1 MRALQIP
8 NVGGGVA
15 MELPTSVQFL
25 FVLFVI
31 LVNHNKLIEMLG
43 LRKEVLHWSLRRQD
57 Y

>member
-1 MRALQIP
+1 
-8 NVGGGVA
+8 
-15 MELPTSVQFL
+15 MELPTSVQFP